1 MSHLEVVDRSFEQ
14 LIIGWAQLE
23 CIFDA
28 GRWTEGP
35 VYFPDADQ
43 LIFSDI
49 PNNRLMRWTP
59 DGHIG
64 VYRQPSGF
72 TNGNTRDLMGR
83 LISCQHGTRSVVR
96 TELDGTL
103 TTLAD
108 SYEGKRLNAP
118 NDVVVRSDGT
128 VWFTDPTYGILTDYE
143 GNRAEPEQDG
153 CYVYRIDPITGRI
166 DRVADGFQKPNGL
179 AFSVDESVLYVADS
193 GVTHTPGG
201 NHHIRRFE
209 VQSDGSLQGGAVLM
223 DVQRFPDGFRVD
235 EFDNIWTSAGDGV
248 HCYTPDGTLLG
259 KVLVPEGV
267 ANLVFGGARKNRL
280 FITATSSVFSIYV
293 AARGAGHP
301 VLTAP

>member
-1 MSHLEVVDRSFEQ
+1 MSHLVVVDQKFER
-14 LIIGWAQLE
+14 LTVGWARLE
-23 CIFDA
+23 CIFDS

-64 VYRQPSGF
+64 IYRQPSGF
-72 TNGNTRDLMGR
+72 ANGNTRDLMGR

-103 TTLAD
+103 STLAD

-128 VWFTDPTYGILTDYE
+128 IWFTDPTYGILSDYE
-143 GNRAEPEQDG
+143 GYRAVPEQDG
-153 CYVYRIDPITGRI
+153 CYVYRIDPTTGRV

-193 GVTHTPGG
+193 GATHTPGG

-209 VQSDGSLQGGAVLM
+209 VQSDGSLNGGSVLM
-223 DVQRFPDGFRVD
+223 DVPRFPDGFRID
-235 EFDNIWTSAGDGV
+235 EQDNIWTSAGDGV
-248 HCYTPDGTLLG
+248 HCYAPDGTLLG

-293 AARGAGHP
+293 AVRGAGHP
-301 VLTAP
+301 ELTVP

>member
-1 MSHLEVVDRSFEQ
+1 MSHLEVVDRKFEQ
-14 LIIGWAQLE
+14 LTVGWAQLE

-59 DGHIG
+59 DGHVG

-103 TTLAD
+103 TVLAD

-128 VWFTDPTYGILTDYE
+128 IWFTDPTYGILSDYE
-143 GNRAEPEQDG
+143 GYRAEPEQDG
-153 CYVYRIDPITGRI
+153 CYVYRIDPTTGRI

-209 VQSDGSLQGGAVLM
+209 VQSDGSLHGGAVLM
-223 DVQRFPDGFRVD
+223 DVPRFPDGFRID
-235 EFDNIWTSAGDGV
+235 ELDNIWTSAGDGV
-248 HCYTPDGTLLG
+248 HCYAPDGTLLG

-293 AARGAGHP
+293 AVRGSGHP
-301 VLTAP
+301 ALTAP

>member
-1 MSHLEVVDRSFEQ
+1 MSHLEVVDRKFEQ
-14 LIIGWAQLE
+14 LIVGWAQLE
-23 CIFDA
+23 CIFDS

-59 DGHIG
+59 DGHVS

-103 TTLAD
+103 TVLAD
-108 SYEGKRLNAP
+108 SYEGKRLNSP

-128 VWFTDPTYGILTDYE
+128 IWFTDPTYGILSDYE
-143 GNRAEPEQDG
+143 GYRAEPEQDG
-153 CYVYRIDPITGRI
+153 CFVYRIDPTTRRI

-209 VQSDGSLQGGAVLM
+209 IQSDGSLHGGAVLM
-223 DVQRFPDGFRVD
+223 DVPRFPDGFRID
-235 EFDNIWTSAGDGV
+235 ELDNIWTSAGDGV

-267 ANLVFGGARKNRL
+267 ANLVFGGARKNRM

-293 AARGAGHP
+293 TVRGAGHP

>member
-1 MSHLEVVDRSFEQ
+1 MSHLEVVDRKFEQ
-14 LIIGWAQLE
+14 LIVGWAQLE
-23 CIFDA
+23 CIFDG

-108 SYEGKRLNAP
+108 SYDGRRLNSP

-128 VWFTDPTYGILTDYE
+128 IWFTDPTYGILSDYE
-143 GNRAEPEQDG
+143 GYRAQPEQDG
-153 CYVYRIDPITGRI
+153 CYVYRIDPVTGRI

-223 DVQRFPDGFRVD
+223 DVPRFPDGFRVD
-235 EFDNIWTSAGDGV
+235 ELDNIWTSAGDGV
-248 HCYTPDGTLLG
+248 HCYASDGTLLG

-293 AARGAGHP
+293 AVRGAGHP

>member
-1 MSHLEVVDRSFEQ
+1 MSHLEVVDRKFEK
-14 LIIGWAQLE
+14 LVIASAQLE
-23 CIFDA
+23 RIFVG

-35 VYFPDADQ
+35 VYFSDADQ

-59 DGHIG
+59 DGQTG
-64 VYRQPSGF
+64 VYRQPSNF
-72 TNGNTRDLMGR
+72 TNGNTRDVMGR

-96 TELDGTL
+96 TEFDGTL
-103 TTLAD
+103 TTLAE
-108 SYEGKRLNAP
+108 SYEGKRLNSP

-128 VWFTDPTYGILTDYE
+128 IWFTDPTYGILSDYE
-143 GNRAEPEQDG
+143 GYRTEPEQDG
-153 CYVYRIDPITGRI
+153 CYVYRVDPRTGRI

-209 VQSDGSLQGGAVLM
+209 VQADGSLHGGAPLM
-223 DVQRFPDGFRVD
+223 NVPRFPDGFRID
-235 EFDNIWTSAGDGV
+235 ELDNIWTSAGDGV
-248 HCYTPDGTLLG
+248 YCYAPDGTLLG

-267 ANLVFGGARKNRL
+267 ANLVFGGVRRNRL

-293 AARGAGHP
+293 AVRGAANPAQIAH
-301 VLTAP
+301 